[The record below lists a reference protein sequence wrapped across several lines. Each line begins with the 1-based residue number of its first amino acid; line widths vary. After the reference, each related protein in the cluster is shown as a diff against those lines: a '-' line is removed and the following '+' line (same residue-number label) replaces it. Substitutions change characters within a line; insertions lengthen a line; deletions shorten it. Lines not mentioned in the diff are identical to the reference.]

1 MHTIACRDTSVT
13 DVWLPV
19 AESRCCC
26 NHSRSSAGAPDLGFS
41 RRRRL
46 ISQQEACQPLERAE
60 IDRFEAEATRLTQK
74 WDREATQEAAPA
86 SGIGPAPGT
95 LHPGANKVS

>member
-1 MHTIACRDTSVT
+1 LLNP
-13 DVWLPV
+13 DVAAITAARRQVRLI
-19 AESRCCC
+19 SD
-26 NHSRSSAGAPDLGFS
+26 SPDV
-41 RRRRL
+41 RRL